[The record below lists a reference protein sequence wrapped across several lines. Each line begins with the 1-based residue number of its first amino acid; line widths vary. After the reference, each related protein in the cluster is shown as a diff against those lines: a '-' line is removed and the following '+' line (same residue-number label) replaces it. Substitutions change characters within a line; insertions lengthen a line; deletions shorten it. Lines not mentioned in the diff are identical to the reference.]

1 MTDTISQVFDLPRQ
15 LDDRVRVSRPVRAMF
30 HVASREEVNRWLL
43 GKSGEA
49 MTDQD
54 LVLKYVVEVRDL
66 SHDMNP
72 ACPLRTSRATSG
84 LRQCSPPSSSATSK
98 GEDQLHEPEGIGRS
112 AWMLRDGSER
122 FNSQNARCPRVHM
135 ALRRPGR
142 QY

>member
-15 LDDRVRVSRPVRAMF
+15 LDDRVRVSRPVRAVF

-66 SHDMNP
+66 SLDDEPCLSVEDLASDKRAAAML
-72 ACPLRTSRATSG
+72 AAVFLRNI
-84 LRQCSPPSSSATSK
+84 
-98 GEDQLHEPEGIGRS
+98 EG
-112 AWMLRDGSER
+112 
-122 FNSQNARCPRVHM
+122 
-135 ALRRPGR
+135 
-142 QY
+142 